1 MRKQKEFSIFH
12 KKYRVIQHSAI
23 DALELINRADKP
35 KPHEWLM
42 HTEILSGGDSWVRL
56 DNAAAIDAHVF
67 DPAGVKTPAMT
78 LRYLVGIVQEFSVG
92 YLKKWKPLTIPSR
105 FRSNLNETQ
114 QERTKTDAEPMV
126 AMLVTK
132 NLATLKELSV
142 DYSVEDALKMSDMK
156 TAAMLAEAFANENA
170 AAEAKS
176 KNK

>member
-23 DALELINRADKP
+23 DALELINRPDKP
-35 KPHEWLM
+35 KPQEWLA
-42 HTEILSGGDSWVRL
+42 HTEILSGDSWVKL
-56 DNAAAIDAHVF
+56 DSAATIDAHVF

-105 FRSNLNETQ
+105 FRSNLNATQ
-114 QERTKTDAEPMV
+114 QERTKTDAEPMI